1 MEGFDVGSEVGR
13 LRSVLLHEPDLE
25 LTRLTPANVHELLF
39 DEIMWVERA
48 QLEHRAFAQVLRERG
63 VEVLLLGDL
72 LAEALSE
79 EPARKELL
87 DRVVTVDAFGQSLAP
102 DVREWFDSL
111 PDRELA
117 RYLIGGVIPE
127 DLPFAPRGLVGASF
141 RPTTFVLPP
150 LPNQMFVRDTSA
162 WMYGGVS
169 INPMA
174 FPARRRET
182 LHLEAVY
189 RHHPAFASA
198 AFPIWHGGDGLDH
211 YPAVVEG
218 GDLLVIGNRVLLVG
232 MGERTSPQGVEALAR
247 RMFEAGALDSVIA
260 VELPKMRAYM
270 HLDTVLTQVDRDAFV
285 VFPGLRQ
292 RMRPFVVTPGSGRH
306 LHVEASDELFATL
319 ARVLDVPRIRTFETG
334 GNELLAAR
342 EQWDDGNNLL
352 AVEPGVV
359 VAYERNVDTNQRL
372 RDAGVEVL
380 TIPGFELGR
389 GRGGPRC
396 MTCPLARDALG

>member
-1 MEGFDVGSEVGR
+1 MDGFEVASEVGR
-13 LRSVLLHEPDLE
+13 LRKVLLHEPDLE
-25 LTRLTPANVHELLF
+25 LTRLTPSNVRDLLF

-48 QLEHRAFAQVLRERG
+48 QLEHRVFADALRGRG

-72 LAEALSE
+72 LAETLAE
-79 EPARKELL
+79 EAGRKELL
-87 DRVVTVDAFGQSLAP
+87 DRVVTQDAFGGVAP
-102 DVREWFDSL
+102 ELREWFDAL
-111 PDRELA
+111 PARELA
-117 RYLIGGVIPE
+117 RYLIGGVIDE
-127 DLPFAPRGLVGASF
+127 DLPFRPEGLVGASF
-141 RPTTFVLPP
+141 QPATFVLPP
-150 LPNQMFVRDTSA
+150 LPNQMFVRDTSS
-162 WMYGGVS
+162 WMLGGVS

-189 RHHPAFASA
+189 RHHPQFATA
-198 AFPIWHGGDGLDH
+198 AFPIWYGGDGLDH

-218 GDLLVIGNRVLLVG
+218 GDLLVVGSRTLLVG

-247 RMFEAGALDSVIA
+247 AMFEAGVLDLVIA

-270 HLDTVLTQVDRDAFV
+270 HLDTVLTQVDTDAFL

-292 RMRPFVVTPGSGRH
+292 RLRPFLVTPGRGRH
-306 LHVEASDELFATL
+306 LHVEAADELFTPL
-319 ARVLDVPRIRTFETG
+319 ARALQVPRLRTFETG

-342 EQWDDGNNLL
+342 EQWDDGNNVL

-359 VAYERNVDTNQRL
+359 LAYERNVDTNKRL
-372 RDAGVEVL
+372 RDAGIEVIA
-380 TIPGFELGR
+380 IPGSELGR

-396 MTCPLARDALG
+396 MTCPLARERL

>member
-1 MEGFDVGSEVGR
+1 MRYRAMSASAPRRLRAFVYRPGGKRCQEAVACIAGDAAAAAGKGACMEGFDVGSEVGR

-72 LAEALSE
+72 IA
-79 EPARKELL
+79 
-87 DRVVTVDAFGQSLAP
+87 
-102 DVREWFDSL
+102 
-111 PDRELA
+111 
-117 RYLIGGVIPE
+117 E